1 MVSRKNV
8 CKNLSLIVIY
18 WIQQEHVQQFKL
30 KKLKAWSYSGPFLQ
44 HHSLCAAVAT
54 AFLTSCECS
63 IHSNELWQIIP
74 DLWLWTSLFHSQK
87 QEKTQDSVTQNV
99 SPATVNERADLWTV
113 TVTWSYRDTVTFSA
127 SWLLVTEAECLQF
140 TVTDAAAC
148 FGWWKP
154 RLCSL
159 RRVAHVHKYS

>member
-1 MVSRKNV
+1 MVKRKNV
-8 CKNLSLIVIY
+8 CKNSSLTVIY

-54 AFLTSCECS
+54 VFLTSCECS

-87 QEKTQDSVTQNV
+87 QEK
-99 SPATVNERADLWTV
+99 
-113 TVTWSYRDTVTFSA
+113 
-127 SWLLVTEAECLQF
+127 
-140 TVTDAAAC
+140 
-148 FGWWKP
+148 KP
-154 RLCSL
+154 RQRHPECFSSDSKWKSRFVDSDGYLILQRHSHIFCFMTAGNRS
-159 RRVAHVHKYS
+159 RVSAVHCHWHSCMFWVMKASAL